1 MKQILAKTLIK
12 MIDLVLWCICSD
24 YRVEHDN
31 TYRKFTHV
39 YEKVMKSEYG
49 NTSRIMRTVPYA
61 AWLLKTENCQLIA
74 ADDHLIFID
83 NNNCKKLKDL
93 KIGDYVMT
101 KKGKELVVDIVNLNT
116 KLHMYDVEIDHP
128 KHCYYSNGILS
139 HNTTVIVGYLLWFAM
154 FNPDSTVLIAANKYK
169 QALEIMKRVRYA
181 YEMCPDY
188 IRAGVTGYNKG
199 HIEFDNGSAI
209 YSEATTETTGRGLS
223 ISCLYL
229 DEFAFVP
236 PRLANDFWTSI
247 QPTLST
253 GGKCIITSTPNTD
266 VDEFAQIWHKAE
278 KKTDEY
284 GNVSATG
291 LGLNKFFAFKATW
304 REHPDRD
311 EQWAENEKASIG
323 DERFAREH
331 ECVAGNT
338 NVNFIDKNGF
348 KFQKT
353 MEQFY
358 FENKCRF

>member
-1 MKQILAKTLIK
+1 MKKIVANSLIK
-12 MIDLVLWCICSD
+12 IIDLLLWCICSD
-24 YRVEHDN
+24 YRVEHDPK
-31 TYRKFTHV
+31 YRKFTHIQ
-39 YEKVMKSEYG
+39 EKVMKSEFG
-49 NTSRIMRTVPYA
+49 NTSKIMRTVPYQ
-61 AWLLKTENCQLIA
+61 AWLLRTENYQLIA
-74 ADDHLIFID
+74 ADDHLVFVDID
-83 NNNCKKLKDL
+83 NCIKLKYL
-93 KIGDYVMT
+93 TPGDYVMT
-101 KKGKELVVDIVNLNT
+101 KKGKELVIGIQPLNT
-116 KLHMYDVEIDHP
+116 KLHMYDVEIDHY

-154 FNPDSTVLIAANKYK
+154 FNPDSTILIAANKYK

-188 IRAGVTGYNKG
+188 IRAGVTNYAKGY
-199 HIEFDNGSAI
+199 IDFDNGSTI
-209 YSEATTETTGRGLS
+209 ISEATTETTGRGLA

-253 GGKCIITSTPNTD
+253 GGKCIITSTPNSD
-266 VDEFAQIWHKAE
+266 VDEFAQIWHRAE

-284 GNVSATG
+284 GNITNDG
-291 LGLNKFFAFKATW
+291 LGLNKFYAFKATW

-311 EQWAENEKASIG
+311 EQWAENERASIG
-323 DERFAREH
+323 AERFEREH

-338 NVNFIDKNGF
+338 KVNFMDKNGY
-348 KFQKT
+348 KFEKT

-358 FENKCRF
+358 FENYNK